1 MLPHVDA
8 FLGNKFTSAAA
19 RALLTFPFWS
29 SGLQKLSNWSA
40 TVGEMEHF
48 HLVPAPAY
56 AIAVIVCQ
64 LGGSAAILWG
74 PFAWIGAWALIV
86 FTALTIPIAHPF
98 WTMSGQA
105 GLLEMY
111 TAMEH
116 IGIIGGLLVAAV
128 LRNRELPRSIA
139 GG

>member
-1 MLPHVDA
+1 MLPHLDA
-8 FLGNKFTSAAA
+8 FLGNRFTSMAA

-40 TVGEMEHF
+40 TVAEMAHF
-48 HLVPAPAY
+48 GLVPHEAY
-56 AIAVIVCQ
+56 AAAVIFVQ
-64 LGGSAAILWG
+64 LVGSAAILVG
-74 PFAWIGAWALIV
+74 PFAWVGAWVLIV
-86 FTALTIPIAHPF
+86 FTALTIPIAHAF

-116 IGIIGGLLVAAV
+116 IGLIGGLLVAAL
-128 LRNRELPRSIA
+128 LRHHETRPAVSA
-139 GG
+139 A

>member
-1 MLPHVDA
+1 MLPHIDA
-8 FLGNKFTSAAA
+8 FLRHRFTSVAA

-29 SGLQKLSNWSA
+29 SGMQKLSNWSA
-40 TVGEMEHF
+40 TVGEMQHF

-56 AIAVIVCQ
+56 GAAVILVQ
-64 LGGSAAILWG
+64 LAGAAAILWG
-74 PFAWIGAWALIV
+74 PFAWVGAWALIV

-98 WTMSGQA
+98 WSMSGQA

-116 IGIIGGLLVAAV
+116 IGVIGGLLVAAI
-128 LRNRELPRSIA
+128 LRHRELNNFEK
-139 GG
+139 G